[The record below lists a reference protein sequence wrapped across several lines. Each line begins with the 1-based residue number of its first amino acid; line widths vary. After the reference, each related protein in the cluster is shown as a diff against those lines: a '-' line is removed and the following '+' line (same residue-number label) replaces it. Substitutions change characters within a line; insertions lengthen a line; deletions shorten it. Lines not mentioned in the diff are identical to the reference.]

1 VMPAIR
7 VNRLTATLSRGPQL
21 VLLALLAL
29 PLIAVACLAL
39 AAPAGRFAGL
49 WGAAKTW
56 RLAGETLGLCVRAAA
71 IAMVI
76 AVPAAWAL
84 ARLPG
89 PAAVVGIAVGLMPIL
104 LPSGLLATAWIAIL
118 GRQGLLT
125 AWINPGASDI
135 YTAWGAAMAMAWRY
149 YGLGV
154 LVVCVHLLRQ
164 RGQWPSRN
172 AFALARRDR
181 WLHLTWRPAL
191 LPTVAGW
198 AGIFLLCL
206 NDHVLPDLLL
216 VSTLG
221 TQMTVLQS
229 AMMDSSGAAALG
241 IPPAVVAMG
250 LFLLGLQAV
259 RPLRDSGTSALVA
272 PGRPCWLAALPA
284 AVMLLPPVLVP
295 AAVLAANIAS
305 PGELLTV
312 LCDSRGQ
319 VWQSLTAG
327 GLASV
332 LAVAAGTVLARAW
345 RRDGQN
351 GQASLAPV
359 TLILLALP
367 PSLVGIGIIE
377 LFNHWPL
384 YLARTT
390 QVGMVFGYFVRLT
403 PLAMLTVYSLWPR
416 ELHLAERA
424 AWVCRVPRLQ
434 AWTQIYWP
442 GYRLALAVAML
453 LCLAITITD
462 LELSVLLAPPGG
474 ATLGVRLATMM
485 HTASQAMVSA
495 LALDLLLIVTP
506 LLLAVTTLLGV
517 RLGRED

>member
-1 VMPAIR
+1 MMPATTISH
-7 VNRLTATLSRGPQL
+7 LFAMMSRGGRW
-21 VLLALLAL
+21 VLLTLLAL

-39 AAPAGRFAGL
+39 TAPAGTFAGL
-49 WGAAKTW
+49 WGTAKTW
-56 RLAGETLGLCVRAAA
+56 RLAGETLGLCARAAT
-71 IAMVI
+71 IAMVL
-76 AVPAAWAL
+76 AAPAAWAL
-84 ARLPG
+84 ARTPRTL
-89 PAAVVGIAVGLMPIL
+89 AVVGVAVGLMPIL

-118 GRQGLLT
+118 GRQGLVT

-135 YTAWGAAMAMAWRY
+135 YTAWGAAVAMAWRY

-172 AFALARRDR
+172 AFALDRWDR
-181 WLHLTWRPAL
+181 WLHLACRPAL

-229 AMMDSSGAAALG
+229 AMLDSRGAAVLG
-241 IPPAVVAMG
+241 IPPAVLAMG
-250 LFLLGLQAV
+250 LFLLGLRAV
-259 RPLRDSGTSALVA
+259 RPLRDSGTSLAA
-272 PGRPCWLAALPA
+272 PARTHWLAALPA
-284 AVMLLPPVLVP
+284 AAILLPPVLLP
-295 AAVLAANIAS
+295 AAVLAANVAS

-312 LCDSRGQ
+312 LYDARGQ
-319 VWQSLTAG
+319 VWQSFTAG

-332 LAVAAGTVLARAW
+332 LAVGAGTVLSRAW
-345 RRDGQN
+345 RRDAQN
-351 GQASLAPV
+351 GRVSLAPM

-367 PSLVGIGIIE
+367 PSLVGIGVIE

-390 QVGMVFGYFVRLT
+390 QAGMVLGYFVRLT
-403 PLAMLTVYSLWPR
+403 PLAMLAVYSLWPR
-416 ELHLAERA
+416 ELHLSERA

-434 AWTQIYWP
+434 AWTQIHWP

-453 LCLAITITD
+453 LCLATTITD

-495 LALDLLLIVTP
+495 LALDLLLLVTP
-506 LLLAVTTLLGV
+506 LLLAATTLLGV
-517 RLGRED
+517 RLGKGS